1 METCEVLEEKFHNK
15 WVRYIGSYYKFL
27 HEGER
32 DHLFLVTAI
41 VADGDDNYKF
51 ALQRDDWSR
60 SNPAWY
66 TFDLDLAGLNM
77 ITNDLEIHSGI

>member
-1 METCEVLEEKFHNK
+1 MKTCETLEETFHQK
-15 WVRYIGSYYKFL
+15 WVRYTGDFYEFL
-27 HEGER
+27 NEG

-41 VADGDDNYKF
+41 ISDGEDTYKF
-51 ALQRDDWSR
+51 ALRRDDWSM

-77 ITNDLEIHSGI
+77 ITDDLDVQHL